1 MSLHCD
7 FYRYRIAT
15 SYDKGLLT
23 MGILIS
29 GLRNSLLVAILF
41 APVISLAQATSLNAL
56 LSGDG
61 QQFCGISWD
70 LGVQS
75 DQRLYQDCLREQSQA
90 KLRIQA
96 LNGRYGAQRFFRETA
111 FPFCRSNQDSNSGL
125 NLVELSFCLDD
136 EIVGYQAIQDLRR
149 RYGSNRV
156 DSEASQAIAIAGS
169 WAAAANQ
176 LKRSTSLKTVRQ
188 GT

>member
-1 MSLHCD
+1 
-7 FYRYRIAT
+7 
-15 SYDKGLLT
+15 

-29 GLRNSLLVAILF
+29 GLRISVLVATLL
-41 APVISLAQATSLNAL
+41 APVISFAQATSLNAL

-61 QQFCGISWD
+61 QQFCFSRWNQG
-70 LGVQS
+70 GES
-75 DQRLYQDCLREQSQA
+75 DQRLYQACLLEQRRA

-96 LNGRYGAQRFFRETA
+96 LNGRFGTQSFFRDTA
-111 FPFCRSNQDSNSGL
+111 IPFCRSNQDAMSGL

-149 RYGSNRV
+149 RYGGNRV
-156 DSEASQAIAIAGS
+156 DSEASQAIAITGS